1 MVNMLYDII
10 IPELFIF
17 FCVICD
23 YMIMIV
29 IYIRYVIVICDV
41 ILTLNSKFKIR
52 KIKIKR
58 EIEINR
64 IHCF

>member
-1 MVNMLYDII
+1 MLYDII

-23 YMIMIV
+23 YMTMIV
-29 IYIRYVIVICDV
+29 IYVRYVIVICDV
-41 ILTLNSKFKIR
+41 ILILNSNFKIKKI

-64 IHCF
+64 IYCL